1 MTLFQVDSYDVGL
14 ALVGAAALTAVLA
27 PRVFSRTRVSYP
39 LLYLALGV
47 LLFWVPLPVQV
58 PDLRADALLAERL
71 TELTLIIALMG
82 VGLKIDRPF
91 GWRSWSSTWRLL
103 AVTMPLTIAAA
114 ALLGWWVA
122 GLAPAAAM
130 LLGAVSAPTDPV
142 LASEVQSGEPLQ
154 SESEDEVRFSL
165 TSEAGF
171 NDGLA
176 FPFTY
181 AAIAAATAAAPS
193 EWLGQWLAIAV
204 VFKIVV
210 GILVGL
216 AVGRLI
222 AAIVFDLTVGDSA
235 VARSAEGLMV
245 IAATLLV
252 YALAELAQGY
262 GFLAVFVAGLTIRQ
276 YERDHD
282 YHIVLHRFAHQ
293 AEQLAIAVVLVLLG
307 GMVADGLF
315 ADLTWQQAVVAL
327 VIAFVLR
334 PAFGL
339 LAMLGRRGH
348 GWRSRLIVAVFGIKG
363 IGSLYYL
370 SYGLEHGNFPQV
382 DELWTLVAAV
392 VVASIVVHGLT
403 ATAVMRHFDR
413 WRREVAPYEERQ
425 PPRHCEPH
433 DGAEAA

>member
-1 MTLFQVDSYDVGL
+1 MFQVDGYDVGL
-14 ALVGAAALTAVLA
+14 ALVGAAALTAVLM
-27 PRVFSRTRVSYP
+27 PRVMSRTRVSYP
-39 LLYLALGV
+39 LVYLALGV
-47 LLFWVPLPVQV
+47 LLFWVPLPIQV
-58 PDLRADALLAERL
+58 PDLRTDALLAERL

-91 GWRSWSSTWRLL
+91 GWRSWNSTWRLL

-142 LASEVQSGEPLQ
+142 LAAEVQSGEPLQ
-154 SESEDEVRFSL
+154 SEREDEVRFSL

-181 AAIAAATAAAPS
+181 AAIAAATAGAPF
-193 EWLGQWLAIAV
+193 EWLGQWLAVAV
-204 VFKIVV
+204 VYKIVV
-210 GILVGL
+210 GIFAGLVI
-216 AVGRLI
+216 GRFI
-222 AAIVFDLTVGDSA
+222 AWIVFDVTVGDS
-235 VARSAEGLMV
+235 VLARTAEGLV
-245 IAATLLV
+245 ALAATLLV

-262 GFLAVFVAGLTIRQ
+262 GFLAVFVAGMTLRQ
-276 YERDHD
+276 YERDHE

-293 AEQLAIAVVLVLLG
+293 TEQFVIAVVLLLLG
-307 GMVADGLF
+307 GMVADGLL

-327 VIAFVLR
+327 IIAFVLR
-334 PAFGL
+334 PAFGV
-339 LAMLGRRGH
+339 LAMLGRDE
-348 GWRSRLIVAVFGIKG
+348 GWRSRLIVAFFGIKG

-370 SYGLEHGNFPQV
+370 SYGLEHGDFPQV
-382 DELWTLVAAV
+382 DELWTLVAAI

-403 ATAVMRHFDR
+403 ATAVMRSFDK